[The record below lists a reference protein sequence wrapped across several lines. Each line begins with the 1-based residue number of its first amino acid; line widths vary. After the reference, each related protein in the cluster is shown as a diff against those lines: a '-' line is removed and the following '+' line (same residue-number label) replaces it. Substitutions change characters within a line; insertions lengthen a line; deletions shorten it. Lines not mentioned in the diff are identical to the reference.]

1 MKVSNLQKA
10 GFLRDKYIDLQGMRR
25 KVEGYPRFDG
35 FLDIDGIRI
44 RLTHSDVDV
53 LLTSYEEKLSDEAAE
68 IDLEF
73 DE

>member
-1 MKVSNLQKA
+1 MKVSNLQRA
-10 GFLRDKYIDLQGMRR
+10 MSLRAKFEQLQDMKR
-25 KVEGYPRFDG
+25 KVEGFPRADG
-35 FLDIDGIRI
+35 YLDLAGLSIL
-44 RLTHSDVDV
+44 LTHSDVDV